1 MCFKCSGQRKDFLFP
16 IEEDLPK
23 KEKKQ
28 RLSGFDWHFRITT
41 HTPVLLKPSCTVCI
55 FRWAG
60 ERREGGKKVP
70 VPAPAIRQ
78 LSAINHEPQH
88 NWFIMLAALV
98 ASSNTAWLESP
109 HILIFHPPLGTD
121 LAFPS
126 SLITSFSDLHLLFQS
141 WFPGPFFISPAISSF
156 HKSCWCF

>member
-60 ERREGGKKVP
+60 ERRGGGACACTCDQTAFCDQP
-70 VPAPAIRQ
+70 WATAQ
-78 LSAINHEPQH
+78 LIYDVSSSRGKQQH
-88 NWFIMLAALV
+88 GLV
-98 ASSNTAWLESP
+98 RKPPYP
-109 HILIFHPPLGTD
+109 HFSPPLGTD